1 MSVSERKP
9 NLLLEETSPYLLQH
23 AYNPVQWF
31 PWGNTAFEKAQNEDK
46 PIFLSIGYST
56 CHWCHVMEQESFEND
71 TIAAVL
77 NKAFVPVKVDREE
90 RPDIDRLYMTYVQ
103 ATTGSGGWPM
113 SVWLTPELKPFF
125 GGTYFPPDDR
135 YGKPGFRSLL
145 LSIERTWKQD
155 RKRLVLA
162 ADSIIQ
168 QLETLS
174 VHMPEQMPLTEQAF
188 HDTAQMFSRQ
198 FDRTYGGFGEAP
210 KFPQPSIL
218 QFLLAYTF
226 HTGNSQAGEMALL
239 TLRQMASG
247 GIHDLLGIDGKGGGG
262 FARYSTDARWHVPHF
277 EKMLYDNAQL
287 AVVAIEAFQFT
298 RESNYADIAK
308 DILNYVLCDMTDGE
322 GGFFSAEDADSY
334 PARKSNS
341 KKEGA
346 FYTWT
351 RKEIE
356 EALDPLESDIF
367 CYVYGV
373 ESGGN
378 ALDDPHL
385 EFTGRN
391 ILFVKNDIETAAEQF
406 SRTPATVRAFIA
418 GAREKLYKARNDRPR
433 PHLDDKILTSWNG
446 LMITALSK
454 ASVALHNADYLE
466 AAVKA
471 ADFILD
477 NLYNKTDG
485 RLLRRYRNGKAGIE
499 GKADDYAFFIQ
510 GLLDLYEASFETR
523 YLIRAAKLMEKQVE
537 LFFDDASGG
546 FFNAASDDHSIPLR
560 MKEDYDGAEPS
571 PNSVNVITL
580 YRLADM
586 ADREDF
592 RKIAEKT
599 IGYFSKALK
608 ENGRQ
613 LPYMLKAAMLPHYGT
628 RQIILADNLNSKKME
643 AFRKTLGSMYLPDSV
658 VMHVSEESKENT
670 PFMES
675 LARQSTEPVAYVCTN
690 HTCHLPVTDVESLK
704 KLLRETRQ
712 SGNKQQKL

>member
-1 MSVSERKP
+1 MSASQRKP
-9 NLLLEETSPYLLQH
+9 NLLTKETSPYLLQH

-31 PWGNTAFEKAQNEDK
+31 PWGNIAFEKARNEDK

-56 CHWCHVMEQESFEND
+56 CHWCHVMERESFEND

-103 ATTGSGGWPM
+103 ATTGGGGWPM

-135 YGKPGFRSLL
+135 YGRPGFHSLL

-162 ADSIIQ
+162 ADNIIQ

-174 VHMPEQMPLTEQAF
+174 VHIPEHVPLTAQAF
-188 HDTAQMFSRQ
+188 HDTTHLFSRQ
-198 FDRTYGGFGEAP
+198 FDRTYGGFGDAP
-210 KFPQPSIL
+210 KFPQPSVL
-218 QFLLAYTF
+218 QFLLAYAF
-226 HTGNSQAGEMALL
+226 YTGNDQAGEMAIF
-239 TLRQMASG
+239 TLQKMAAG
-247 GIHDLLGIDGKGGGG
+247 GIHDVLGIKGKGGGG
-262 FARYSTDARWHVPHF
+262 FARYSTDDRWHVPHF

-287 AVVAIEAFQFT
+287 AVVAIEAFQLT
-298 RESNYADIAK
+298 GESNYVDIAK
-308 DILNYVLCDMTDGE
+308 DILNYALCDMTDDK

-334 PARKSNS
+334 PDSESAV

-356 EALDPLESDIF
+356 EVLDPPESDIF

-406 SRTPATVRAFIA
+406 SRTPETIRALIA

-477 NLYNKTDG
+477 NLHNKTDG
-485 RLLRRYRNGKAGIE
+485 KLLRRYRNGKAGIE

-510 GLLDLYEASFETR
+510 GLLGLYEASFETR
-523 YLIRAAKLMEKQVE
+523 YLNLAVKLMEKQIG

-571 PNSVNVITL
+571 PNSINVITL

-586 ADREDF
+586 TDREDF
-592 RKIAEKT
+592 REIAEKT
-599 IGYFSKALK
+599 IGYFSKTLK
-608 ENGRQ
+608 ENGQQ
-613 LPYMLKAAMLPHYGT
+613 LPYMLKAAMLPYYGT
-628 RQIILADNLNSKKME
+628 RQVILAGNLNSEKME
-643 AFRKTLGSMYLPDSV
+643 TFRQMLGSTYLPDTI
-658 VMHVSEESKENT
+658 VMYASGESDQQM
-670 PFMES
+670 PFLKR
-675 LARQSTEPVAYVCTN
+675 LARQSPQPAAYVCAAQ
-690 HTCHLPVTDVESLK
+690 TCYLPVTDGESLE
-704 KLLRETRQ
+704 KLLLETLPQ
-712 SGNKQQKL
+712 

>member
-1 MSVSERKP
+1 MSASQRKP
-9 NLLLEETSPYLLQH
+9 NLLTKETSPYLLQH
-23 AYNPVQWF
+23 AYNPVQWL
-31 PWGNTAFEKAQNEDK
+31 PWGNIALEKARNEDK

-56 CHWCHVMEQESFEND
+56 CHWCHVMERESFEND

-77 NKAFVPVKVDREE
+77 NRAFVPVKVDREE

-103 ATTGSGGWPM
+103 ATTGGGGWPM

-135 YGKPGFRSLL
+135 YGRPGFHSLL

-174 VHMPEQMPLTEQAF
+174 VHIPEHVPLTAQAF
-188 HDTAQMFSRQ
+188 HGTAHLFSRQ
-198 FDRTYGGFGEAP
+198 FDRTYGGFGDAP

-218 QFLLAYTF
+218 KFLLAHAFYTA
-226 HTGNSQAGEMALL
+226 NDPAGKMALF
-239 TLRQMASG
+239 TLRKMAAG
-247 GIHDLLGIDGKGGGG
+247 GIHDVLGIKGKGGGG
-262 FARYSTDARWHVPHF
+262 FARYSTDDRWHVPHF

-287 AVVAIEAFQFT
+287 AVVAIEAFQLT
-298 RESNYADIAK
+298 GESNYADIAK
-308 DILNYVLCDMTDGE
+308 DILNYALCDMADGE

-334 PARKSNS
+334 PDRKSSS

-346 FYTWT
+346 FYTWS
-351 RKEIE
+351 RQEIE
-356 EALDPLESDIF
+356 EVLDPPESDIF

-406 SRTPATVRAFIA
+406 SRTPETIRALIA

-433 PHLDDKILTSWNG
+433 PHLDDKVLTSWNG

-454 ASVALHNADYLE
+454 ASVAMHNADYLE

-477 NLYNKTDG
+477 NLHNKTDG

-523 YLIRAAKLMEKQVE
+523 YLSLAVKLMEKQIE

-580 YRLADM
+580 YRLAYM
-586 ADREDF
+586 TDREDF
-592 RKIAEKT
+592 RQAADKT
-599 IGYFSKALK
+599 IAYFSKTLK
-608 ENGRQ
+608 ENGQQ
-613 LPYMLKAAMLPHYGT
+613 LPYMLKAAMLPYYGT
-628 RQIILADNLNSKKME
+628 RQVILAGNLNSEKME
-643 AFRKTLGSMYLPDSV
+643 SFRQLLGSMYLPDTI
-658 VMHVSEESKENT
+658 VMYASGESDQQM
-670 PFMES
+670 PFLKR
-675 LARQSTEPVAYVCTN
+675 LARQSSQPAAYVCAAQ
-690 HTCHLPVTDVESLK
+690 TCYLPVTDGESLG
-704 KLLRETRQ
+704 KLLHETLPQ
-712 SGNKQQKL
+712 